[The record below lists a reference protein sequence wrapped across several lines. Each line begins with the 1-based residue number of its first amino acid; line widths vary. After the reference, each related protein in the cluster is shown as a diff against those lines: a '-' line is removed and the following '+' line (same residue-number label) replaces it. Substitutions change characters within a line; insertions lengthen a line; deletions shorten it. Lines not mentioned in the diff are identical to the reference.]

1 MKTLPRFLVGVACL
15 TSSAP
20 CYAVPT
26 AYYNPSTG
34 NVYLQ
39 NDLGFSLAIVNF
51 ESPSGRLNGVPNVF
65 PGIGPVVDEAP
76 YFLAYFGV
84 GSTSANH
91 PPDLSDLYDL
101 GRVVLDGGPVGDLRL
116 KYLGA
121 LGLGFLDGVVLQI
134 PEPTSIIL
142 ACVAG
147 VSGTFLSR
155 RFESRRWEVGMQ
167 AASNVF

>member
-34 NVYLQ
+34 NIFLQ
-39 NDLGFSLAIVNF
+39 TERSLLYATL
-51 ESPSGRLNGVPNVF
+51 ESLSGRLNGVPNNL
-65 PGIGPVVDEAP
+65 PGSEAFVEELP
-76 YFLAYFGV
+76 YFLTYFAV
-84 GSTSANH
+84 GPTSMNH
-91 PPDLSDLYDL
+91 PPDLSQLYDL
-101 GRVVLDGGPVGDLRL
+101 GRIVLDGDPVGDIRL
-116 KYLGA
+116 YYADVGVGSHE
-121 LGLGFLDGVVLQI
+121 GLVVQI

-147 VSGTFLSR
+147 VSGTFLTR